1 MACEKCEQ
9 AGKAPKI
16 IHFARCGRWDTRVFC
31 EHTYKKGKLTAH
43 NKEFG
48 ERKRI
53 HHVASEE
60 ETKIKR
66 CPPLGPRVKYSREM
80 DQWIVRNY
88 HPSNKHD
95 FSYGSGQMKKMAKAF
110 DAEFSTRGTRPNQII
125 GRWNRLRKDG
135 FVAKQVRQ
143 VPSLPR
149 LKFME
154 GPNV

>member
-1 MACEKCEQ
+1 MACK
-9 AGKAPKI
+9 
-16 IHFARCGRWDTRVFC
+16 
-31 EHTYKKGKLTAH
+31 
-43 NKEFG
+43 N
-48 ERKRI
+48 
-53 HHVASEE
+53 ASEE
-60 ETKIKR
+60 GRHKNH
-66 CPPLGPRVKYSREM
+66 PLCKVREVGVARFLRAHLQAGEAQRKPNEATFHEAGGNKNQATSAVRAARQILTTTM

-88 HPSNKHD
+88 HPSNRHD
-95 FSYGSGQMKKMAKAF
+95 WAYGSGQMKKMVKAF

-135 FVAKQVRQ
+135 VVPKQVRQ